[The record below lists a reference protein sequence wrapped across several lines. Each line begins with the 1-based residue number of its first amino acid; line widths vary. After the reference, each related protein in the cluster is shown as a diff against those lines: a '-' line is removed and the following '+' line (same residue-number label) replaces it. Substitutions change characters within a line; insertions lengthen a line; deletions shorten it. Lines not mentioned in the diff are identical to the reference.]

1 MNNAFNGESYALRCQ
16 LCSSVKKAKN
26 CFINIILKFGTDI
39 DSDKMQGRKMKEAEN
54 DESLQQLICL
64 NNQEPQVNEF
74 ESLLAMYISYLDT
87 AVCNE
92 RRAISNKG
100 SKIH

>member
-1 MNNAFNGESYALRCQ
+1 
-16 LCSSVKKAKN
+16 
-26 CFINIILKFGTDI
+26 
-39 DSDKMQGRKMKEAEN
+39 MKEAEN